1 MANDLA
7 KTLLSQMTLEE
18 KAGQITQLPTKC
30 FAVQGGELTGTSSRL
45 GITEEQKWMAGSVL
59 GKLDAASMRAIQKE
73 NLVRSRL
80 GIPMMFMTDIIHGY
94 NTIYPVPLALACTWD
109 KDLMEHCARL
119 SAVEGSAAG
128 YQVTFSPM
136 VDMVQDPRWGRVM
149 ESFGEDPR
157 LQADFGQAMVRGYQG
172 RALDAPDSLAACVKH
187 FAGYGAAAGGRDYNY
202 ADISEFTLQ
211 NSYFP
216 PFQACIQAGARFVM
230 AAFESLNGV
239 PATANSWLLQ
249 DILRKQMGFP
259 GIVISDWGAVNE
271 LMCHGVASTP
281 KDAGRL
287 ALSSG
292 IQIEMAT
299 TSVLQHVES
308 LVEEAPQL
316 LPLLDDAVEKIL
328 TLKEALGLFRD
339 PYRGVTQQR
348 QQQTFRMPE
357 MVETARKAAADS
369 AVLLENNGVLP
380 LRKGSRILLA
390 GPYADSK
397 ELFGP
402 WSIDGVQEHVVTVY
416 EGLSYKDVSI
426 EGVCQTDLEEIP
438 SSQVDD
444 ITARAQGCDCVILA
458 LGEPEGWSGEA
469 HSRSELSL
477 PPDQVSLLRR
487 LKEAGNRVVVLLFHG
502 RPLDLRQVVPYADA
516 ILCMWFPGTEGGNGA
531 ADLLMGDVNPS
542 GRLTMSFPH
551 GTGQIP
557 VTYRLT
563 PTGRPKEQLPHE
575 PRYKSHYLDIPN
587 EPLYPFGY
595 GLSYTTYEK
604 EITDIILE
612 DGTATVQVRCTN
624 TGHRDGYE
632 VIALYGKKTVSKVA
646 RPVKE
651 LVAYDKVFCKA
662 GQSVMVSLP
671 LPGDLGRIWTQTQGF
686 TQDEGEFIIG
696 VDSHQQSAHARW
708 SVHLNQ
714 RGYTYVH
721 KKDHTS

>member
-1 MANDLA
+1 MSNNLA
-7 KTLLSQMTLEE
+7 KTFLSQMTLEE
-18 KAGQITQLPTKC
+18 KAGQITQISTKY
-30 FAVQGGELTGTSSRL
+30 FAVQGSELTGTASKL
-45 GITEEQKWMAGSVL
+45 GITEQQKWLSGSVL

-94 NTIYPVPLALACTWD
+94 NTIYPIPLALACSWD
-109 KDLMEHCARL
+109 KALIERCARL

-149 ESFGEDPR
+149 ESFGEDTL
-157 LQADFGQAMVRGYQG
+157 LQCDFGRAMVQGYQG
-172 RALDAPDSLAACVKH
+172 AGLDAPDSLAACVKH

-202 ADISEFTLQ
+202 ADISEFSLQ

-216 PFQACIQAGARFVM
+216 PFQACIEAGAQFVM

-249 DILRKQMGFP
+249 DILRKQMNFP

-271 LMCHGVASTP
+271 LMCHGVASSQ

-287 ALSSG
+287 ALANG

-299 TSVLQHVES
+299 TSILQHVES
-308 LVEEAPQL
+308 LMEEAPEL

-328 TLKEALGLFRD
+328 TLKEALGLFQD
-339 PYRGVTQQR
+339 PYRGVSSERQQR
-348 QQQTFRMPE
+348 TFRMPE
-357 MVETARKAAADS
+357 MVRTARKAVADS

-380 LRKGSRILLA
+380 LKKGSRILLA
-390 GPYADSK
+390 GPYANSK
-397 ELFGP
+397 DLFGP

-416 EGLSYKDVSI
+416 EGLSQKDISL
-426 EGVCQTDLEEIP
+426 EAVCQTDFQAISPSEVDEIA
-438 SSQVDD
+438 
-444 ITARAQGCDCVILA
+444 ARAQCCDCVILA
-458 LGEPEGWSGEA
+458 LGEPENWSGEA
-469 HSRSELSL
+469 HSRSDLSL
-477 PPDQVSLLRR
+477 PGDQITLLQR
-487 LKEAGNRVVVLLFHG
+487 LKGKGNRVVVLLFHG

-542 GRLTMSFPH
+542 GRLTMSFPY
-551 GTGQIP
+551 GAGQIP

-563 PTGRPKEQLPHE
+563 PTGRPKELLPHE

-587 EPLYPFGY
+587 EPLYSFGY

-604 EITDIILE
+604 EILDIVLE
-612 DGTATVQVRCTN
+612 DGNATAHVRLTN
-624 TGHRDGYE
+624 TGERDGYE
-632 VIALYGKKTVSKVA
+632 VIALYGKKMVSKVA
-646 RPVKE
+646 RPSKE
-651 LVAYDKVFCKA
+651 LIAYDKVFCKA
-662 GQSVMVSLP
+662 GQSKVVSIP
-671 LPGDLGRIWTQTQGF
+671 LPKHLGTIWTQTEGF
-686 TQDEGEFIIG
+686 TNDVGEFIIF
-696 VDSHQQSAHARW
+696 VDSNRQSSNVLW

-714 RGYTYVH
+714 RGYTYVD
-721 KKDHTS
+721 KKNHTS